1 MDRAPFHSPDGR
13 SYCAAV
19 ITAVTG
25 SMRLGSLFL
34 TLPTRALTGQKR
46 LQLRNIRRLFA
57 KPHRPRVGLE
67 DHWHPVC
74 NSAHSPFGTVVM
86 IVKLR
91 TRSPAGERQ
100 VSHRPAIPI
109 SRRSVNAIA

>member
-1 MDRAPFHSPDGR
+1 M
-13 SYCAAV
+13 
-19 ITAVTG
+19 
-25 SMRLGSLFL
+25 FL

-91 TRSPAGERQ
+91 TRSPAGDAKSPKGPLEPSDAGRQ
-100 VSHRPAIPI
+100 A
-109 SRRSVNAIA
+109 